1 MAAKPKIVEN
11 SNKLK
16 ESAVQIKDSAAHM
29 EHSTARVEDSADR
42 RTELAADRTVSAA
55 ERTYAAWVRT
65 GLVAMASGIGAKAL
79 LIDLLPHWLVMTSGS
94 VFVLF
99 SVFCFGAGVW
109 RHLSWATAAGARC
122 GPHTSGD
129 TSPRQQHSWDSF
141 DRSADRHLARP
152 RLADH
157 TGTFC
162 PTVSLHAGCR
172 RPRIP
177 HGLPLP
183 PPVIAPEGAGLS
195 PPQRATLSPPQQ
207 GLSFFDLQLVQKS
220 HTAWQ

>member
-1 MAAKPKIVEN
+1 
-11 SNKLK
+11 
-16 ESAVQIKDSAAHM
+16 
-29 EHSTARVEDSADR
+29 
-42 RTELAADRTVSAA
+42 
-55 ERTYAAWVRT
+55 
-65 GLVAMASGIGAKAL
+65 MASGIGAKAL

-109 RHLSWATAAGARC
+109 RHLYPGPPLPVPDAARIPPAILVLV
-122 GPHTSGD
+122 
-129 TSPRQQHSWDSF
+129 QHSWDCF

-157 TGTFC
+157 RDILSDLFTARWVSAPAYSARFAAADTGN
-162 PTVSLHAGCR
+162 R
-172 RPRIP
+172 
-177 HGLPLP
+177 
-183 PPVIAPEGAGLS
+183 PEGAGLS

>member
-1 MAAKPKIVEN
+1 
-11 SNKLK
+11 
-16 ESAVQIKDSAAHM
+16 M

-42 RTELAADRTVSAA
+42 RTELAADRTVFAA

-109 RHLSWATAAGARC
+109 RHLYPGPPLPVPDAARIPPAILVLV
-122 GPHTSGD
+122 
-129 TSPRQQHSWDSF
+129 QHSWDCF

-162 PTVSLHAGCR
+162 PTFSLHAGCR

-183 PPVIAPEGAGLS
+183 TPVIAQKARDSLRPNE
-195 PPQRATLSPPQQ
+195 RLSPPQQ